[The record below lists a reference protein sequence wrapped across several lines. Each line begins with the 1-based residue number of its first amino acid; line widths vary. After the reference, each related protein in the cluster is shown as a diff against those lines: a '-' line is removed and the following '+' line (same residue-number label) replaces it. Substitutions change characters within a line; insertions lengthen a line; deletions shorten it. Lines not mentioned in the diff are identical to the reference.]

1 MRQLQILGPGQAETG
16 SGPPPELPPGWARV
30 RVLAC
35 GVCRTDLHLWDGSV
49 LPPGAGYPLVPGH
62 EVSGCVEEINGD
74 GNAVAVGDLV
84 VAHLLAPCG
93 ACAACLAGTEQRCEQ
108 APVLGI
114 QSPGGLAEQ
123 FAWPAGRLVRATGL
137 DPVQAA
143 VLPDAGATAH
153 HALRTAAVPAGGRL
167 CVIGAGG
174 VGTHVLQIARALDPT
189 VRLTAVVRSRASAQR
204 LRALDIPVIEGLSGA
219 TKPLRE
225 DGPIDAV
232 IDFTGSPE
240 APPAAVRVLRPGG
253 RLVLGS
259 VTSGDLNLGWIAP
272 FTSRE
277 ITVSG
282 VYCSTLD
289 DLRAVVELARSG
301 ELDLSGSVTHHLPL
315 ERAPEAFAVMLDRP
329 PGMVRLVVGS
339 G

>member
-1 MRQLQILGPGQAETG
+1 
-16 SGPPPELPPGWARV
+16 V

-35 GVCRTDLHLWDGSV
+35 GVCRTDVHLWDGSV
-49 LPPGAGYPLVPGH
+49 LPPGADYPLVPGH
-62 EVSGCVEEINGD
+62 EVCGRVEEVDGD
-74 GNAVAVGDLV
+74 GGGVAVGDLV

-93 ACAACLAGTEQRCEQ
+93 ACAACRAGTEQRCEQ

-114 QSPGGLAEQ
+114 QAPGGLAEQ
-123 FAWPAGRLVRATGL
+123 FVWPTGRLVPATGL
-137 DPVQAA
+137 DPAQAA

-153 HALRTAAVPAGGRL
+153 HALSVAGVPAGGRL

-189 VRLTAVVRSRASAQR
+189 VRLTAVVRSRASARR
-204 LRALDIPVIEGLSGA
+204 LEALDIPVVEGLSGA
-219 TKPLRE
+219 VKALRAG
-225 DGPIDAV
+225 GPVDAV
-232 IDFTGSPE
+232 VDFTGSPE

-272 FTSRE
+272 FASRE

-282 VYCSTLD
+282 VYCSTLG

-301 ELDLSGSVTHHLPL
+301 ALDLSGSVTHRLPL
-315 ERAPEAFAVMLDRP
+315 QRAPEAFDLMRDRP
-329 PGMVRLVVGS
+329 AGMVRLVVDTG
-339 G
+339 